1 MINKP
6 DPQNVKIKRFTKGSR
21 EVRTHSPYT
30 FDCSYT
36 GIQQYLPYQEK
47 SKTTA
52 HRRKRKL
59 LALSGISCAV
69 SVSITEDVSISR
81 RGFFCNPAAR
91 SCSEILR
98 WKEGE
103 FEKIAP
109 QEWRRERERA
119 RGRGELRSHSFE

>member
-98 WKEGE
+98 RKESSRKSPRAGVATRE
-103 FEKIAP
+103 GARAGP
-109 QEWRRERERA
+109 RRAAQSLFR
-119 RGRGELRSHSFE
+119 